1 MRSSQADIAVIVT
14 ETMPKDM
21 ERFGMKDGVW
31 ICNYTEIKSLAF
43 VLRDSLIKVH
53 AAQAS
58 QENKGDKMS
67 LLYSYLTGTE
77 FRQQIEAIVEGFTE
91 LQYGIQKEKNAMQKI
106 WKEREK
112 QLEKV
117 LLNTTNF
124 YGSVKG
130 IAGNAIGDIKL
141 LELGGE
147 DEV

>member
-1 MRSSQADIAVIVT
+1 MKGKTKSSKLRRYPFRAVRGDT
-14 ETMPKDM
+14 QETVINK
-21 ERFGMKDGVW
+21 KTYS
-31 ICNYTEIKSLAF
+31 IIKSYDAIL
-43 VLRDSLIKVH
+43 K
-53 AAQAS
+53 
-58 QENKGDKMS
+58 
-67 LLYSYLTGTE
+67 
-77 FRQQIEAIVEGFTE
+77 IEALEHE
-91 LQYGIQKEKNAMQKI
+91 SRLQKEKNAMQKI

-147 DEV
+147 ND